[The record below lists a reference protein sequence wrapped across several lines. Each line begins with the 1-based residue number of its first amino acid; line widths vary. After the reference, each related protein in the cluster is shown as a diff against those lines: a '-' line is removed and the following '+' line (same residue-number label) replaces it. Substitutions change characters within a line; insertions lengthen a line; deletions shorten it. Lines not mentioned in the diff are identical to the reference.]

1 MATDIFYACQLFS
14 EHAITSLPIDLIGR
28 EVEKFVRQFFVAL
41 YQEKKD
47 ITSIEWDKFKMVM
60 ENGQEPDG
68 EGDLLD
74 VKVLRIT
81 LPINKKQLSVS
92 EMEEKIRGLV
102 TTQRKT
108 ETSDDSMGSDGR
120 GFSS

>member
-1 MATDIFYACQLFS
+1 VATDIFYAAQLFS
-14 EHAITSLPIDLIGR
+14 EYAITQFPTQLLGKEFIRLLR
-28 EVEKFVRQFFVAL
+28 EFFRAL
-41 YQEKKD
+41 DEQEED
-47 ITSIEWDKFKMVM
+47 IISIEWDKFKMVM
-60 ENGQEPDG
+60 ENGLEPDG

-108 ETSDDSMGSDGR
+108 ETSDGSMGSDGR
-120 GFSS
+120 GFSA

>member
-1 MATDIFYACQLFS
+1 MATDIFYAAQLFS
-14 EHAITSLPIDLIGR
+14 EYAITQFPTQLLGKEFIRLLR
-28 EVEKFVRQFFVAL
+28 EFFRAL
-41 YQEKKD
+41 DEQEED
-47 ITSIEWDKFKMVM
+47 IISIEWDKFKMVM
-60 ENGQEPDG
+60 ENGLEPDG

-108 ETSDDSMGSDGR
+108 ETSDDSMKSDGQ
-120 GFSS
+120 GFST

>member
-1 MATDIFYACQLFS
+1 MATDIFYAAQLFS
-14 EHAITSLPIDLIGR
+14 EYAITQFPTQLLGKEFIRLLR
-28 EVEKFVRQFFVAL
+28 EFFRAL
-41 YQEKKD
+41 DEQEED
-47 ITSIEWDKFKMVM
+47 IISIEWDKFKMVM
-60 ENGQEPDG
+60 ENGLEPDG

-108 ETSDDSMGSDGR
+108 ETSDGSMGSDGR
-120 GFSS
+120 GFSA